1 MRSRGRGWIAVQGQ
15 ASWAVARRP
24 PITHISDPFECMAEG
39 TLRRPWVLQ
48 WLLFSRP
55 AGVPAPSA
63 RSRRVDRVF
72 RGNLWTRGGPS
83 GGRRGLRLWRNRML
97 QASGCVV
104 EHSDRSGWIK
114 YQSVHVRCAF
124 RKAQSR
130 KTQTPFRFIPQRNKT
145 KTQPQLAHTT
155 NCACPPETC
164 PLPHCRSSRADVC
177 RTVECCNHAH
187 GTVNQSAGW
196 SRWLDAGWAQFGHAG
211 RTPTAH
217 AGLC

>member
-24 PITHISDPFECMAEG
+24 PITRISDPFECMAEG

-83 GGRRGLRLWRNRML
+83 GGRDVGS
-97 QASGCVV
+97 ASGGCKLRDASSRL
-104 EHSDRSGWIK
+104 EHSDRSRGWIK
-114 YQSVHVRCAF
+114 YQSVHATLRLTHFAKHSLVRH
-124 RKAQSR
+124 KHLLDSR
-130 KTQTPFRFIPQRNKT
+130 VT
-145 KTQPQLAHTT
+145 KL
-155 NCACPPETC
+155 
-164 PLPHCRSSRADVC
+164 RR
-177 RTVECCNHAH
+177 RTAST
-187 GTVNQSAGW
+187 GTYDKLCV
-196 SRWLDAGWAQFGHAG
+196 
-211 RTPTAH
+211 PT
-217 AGLC
+217 